1 MSLRSAVEDLVAA
14 LTAAGISA
22 AADPGELNLPGV
34 WVQLESV
41 AHTLLSG
48 GVTVRLRLYC
58 VAGDTGTLNALDQLS
73 PLYEAVCGV
82 VTPNTDTD
90 TTTVGVQLPD
100 NPTTPMPSLQLSVD
114 VLDNL
119 TT

>member
-1 MSLRSAVEDLVAA
+1 MSLRSAVEDMVAA
-14 LTAAGISA
+14 LNAAGITA

-58 VAGDTGTLNALDQLS
+58 IAGDAGTLNALDQLS
-73 PLYEAVCGV
+73 ALYVSVCEL

-90 TTTVGVQLPD
+90 TTAVGVQLPD
-100 NPTTPMPSLQLSVD
+100 NPSSPMPALQLSVD
-114 VLDNL
+114 VLDTL
-119 TT
+119 T